1 MTSAEQMESLVLAA
15 EELRSDLQDL
25 RDLACRNADAA
36 AIHRATL
43 RCKDA
48 FSRLVDLAS
57 SLESEGPHRQVVNQ
71 ELRGL
76 LADLLDGYSACQ
88 EELARASGRIRTLLA
103 GVRKTK
109 SASKQYQKI
118 AALG

>member
-1 MTSAEQMESLVLAA
+1 LVLAA
-15 EELRSDLQDL
+15 EGLRSDLRDL

-43 RCKDA
+43 RCGES
-48 FSRLVDLAS
+48 FSRLVALVAS
-57 SLESEGPHRQVVNQ
+57 SLEPEGPHREVVNQ
-71 ELRGL
+71 ELRRL
-76 LADLLDGYSACQ
+76 LTDLLDGYSACQ